1 MNILIIGSGAREHA
15 FCWKINQSNLCGKIF
30 VAPGNAGTSE
40 LATNLEILISDFQ
53 AIKNAILINQI
64 SLVIVGP
71 EIPLINGITDFI
83 EKDSELTNVLVVGP
97 SSHGAKLEGSKEY
110 SKEFMERHKIPT
122 APYKSFNQDKLK
134 EGMDYLNSMTPPYV
148 LKADGPAA
156 GKGVLIIN
164 DLKEAQ
170 LELENMLVNNKF
182 GNSGHNVV
190 IEGFLD
196 GIEISCFVLT
206 DGKSY
211 ITLPNAKDYK
221 RIGEGDTGL
230 NTGGMGA
237 ISPVSFANEEF
248 LSKVENKIIKPT
260 IRGIAKEQMDYKG
273 FVFIGII
280 KVENEPFV
288 IEYNVR
294 MGDPETQVILPRIKS
309 DFLEMMISTANQS
322 LNSIKL
328 EVDTNSAATVVMVSG
343 GYPEDYEKGK
353 EIVGIPKETKET
365 IVFQAGTKMLKG
377 KTVTNG
383 GRVLSVTS
391 IAENFKE
398 ALKKSYSKIGGI
410 SYEKKYF
417 RKDLGFDL

>member
-15 FCWKINQSNLCGKIF
+15 FCWKINQSNLCEKIF

-40 LATNLEILISDFQ
+40 LATNLEISISDFH
-53 AIKNAILINQI
+53 AIKNAILSNQI
-64 SLVIVGP
+64 GLVIVGP

-83 EKDSELTNVLVVGP
+83 ENDSELTNVLVVGP
-97 SSHGAKLEGSKEY
+97 SSQGAKLEGSKEY
-110 SKEFMERHKIPT
+110 SKEFMEKHKIPT

-134 EGMDYLNSMTPPYV
+134 EGIDYLSSMGPPYV

-182 GNSGHNVV
+182 GDSGHNVV

-260 IRGIAKEQMDYKG
+260 IKGIAKEQIDYKG
-273 FVFIGII
+273 FIFIGII

>member
-15 FCWKINQSNLCGKIF
+15 FCWKINQSNLCEKIF

-40 LATNLEILISDFQ
+40 LATNLEISISDFQ
-53 AIKNAILINQI
+53 AIKNAILSNQI
-64 SLVIVGP
+64 GLVIVGP

-83 EKDSELTNVLVVGP
+83 ENDSELTNVLVVGP

-182 GNSGHNVV
+182 GDSGHNVV

-211 ITLPNAKDYK
+211 IILPNAKDYK

-260 IRGIAKEQMDYKG
+260 IRGIAKEKIDYKG

-343 GYPEDYEKGK
+343 GYPENYEKGK

>member
-134 EGMDYLNSMTPPYV
+134 EGIDYLNSMTPPYV

-343 GYPEDYEKGK
+343 GYPENYEKGK

>member
-15 FCWKINQSNLCGKIF
+15 FCWKINQSSLCEKIF

-40 LATNLEILISDFQ
+40 LATNLEISISDFQ
-53 AIKNAILINQI
+53 AIKTAILINQI

-134 EGMDYLNSMTPPYV
+134 EGIDYLSSMAPPYV

-182 GNSGHNVV
+182 GDSGHNVV

-211 ITLPNAKDYK
+211 ITLPSAKDYK

-248 LSKVENKIIKPT
+248 LCKVENKIIKPT
-260 IRGIAKEQMDYKG
+260 IRGIAKEQIDYKG

-322 LNSIKL
+322 LDSIKL

-343 GYPEDYEKGK
+343 GYPEDYEKEK

-398 ALKKSYSKIGGI
+398 ALKKSYSKIEGI